1 MQLGCSFWGLGKLF
15 RAAAETN
22 PCDCAILGT
31 RATLAARNLELNIA
45 ARRDSQVVRLHVTRR
60 GMRGTMSVVV
70 GLVLFLGVCCALRW
84 RWFDQSLVVQ
94 EYGASR

>member
-31 RATLAARNLELNIA
+31 RP
-45 ARRDSQVVRLHVTRR
+45 TRR
-60 GMRGTMSVVV
+60 PGGIWISVSPPGVTAKWCV
-70 GLVLFLGVCCALRW
+70 FTLLGA
-84 RWFDQSLVVQ
+84 
-94 EYGASR
+94 E